1 MRLSAGHAVA
11 PPSIQARGG
20 YAGRQSVSCRRLRAR
35 SLQPYNARVFAAGS
49 IALVFDMDNTL
60 IGSHIDFPAIRR
72 ALIALLREAG
82 ATDETDEAL
91 MRRALAQLLALGAAH
106 DVAHGTAL
114 VPRMW
119 ETIEAHETA
128 GLQDALPLD
137 NARDVLEALR
147 ARGFRIAV
155 LTNNARA
162 GALDALRA
170 ADLLHAVEVLVA
182 RGDVRSLKP
191 AGDGV
196 TEAARRL
203 GEVERLYV
211 IGDSWI
217 DGAAAAEAGAKF
229 IAYRRSAQDL
239 HDRGIRPWCTIAHLA
254 ELLTIDLSD

>member
-1 MRLSAGHAVA
+1 MVA
-11 PPSIQARGG
+11 
-20 YAGRQSVSCRRLRAR
+20 AGR
-35 SLQPYNARVFAAGS
+35 

-72 ALIALLREAG
+72 ALIALLRAAG
-82 ATDETDEAL
+82 AADEPDEAL
-91 MRRALAQLLALGAAH
+91 MRRALAQLVALGASH
-106 DVAHGTAL
+106 DVKHGTTL

-137 NARDVLEALR
+137 NAREILDALR
-147 ARGFRIAV
+147 TRGFRIAV

-170 ADLLHAVEVLVA
+170 ANLLHSMEVLVA
-182 RGDVRSLKP
+182 RDDVRSLKP

-203 GEVERLYV
+203 GQVERLYV

-217 DGAAAAEAGAKF
+217 DGAAAAEAGARF
-229 IAYRRSAQDL
+229 IAYRRPAEDL
-239 HDRGIRPWCTIAHLA
+239 HDRGVRPWRTIAHLA
-254 ELLTIDLSD
+254 ELLTTDLTK